1 MTTTIARPEQLDDEA
16 DYAVDDLP
24 DLVERLHRLR
34 ATHPAAWVR
43 CFGEP
48 AVMFTSY
55 ELVNDALRDEVTF
68 PSAAFYGNVVTD
80 VLGRNLQCMYG
91 DEHRLNR
98 ALVSPAF
105 RQRLMPGLVTP
116 LLEPVAHELIDR
128 FESRGSADLVADFTR
143 RYPFTIILRLLGLPP
158 AAEDDVQR
166 WALGML
172 DIQLNYDHA
181 VECSRQFMAF
191 VEPFLEERRARPGE
205 DLVSTLATTEVDG
218 ARLTNDEIFN
228 FLRLLFPAGADTTY
242 LGLGSTLFALLR
254 DPAQLARVAA
264 DPATECRWAAEEG
277 VRWEPPTGLLPR
289 RNPSDTVWHGIPV
302 PAGTPL
308 IFAIL
313 AANRDPAVFPDPD
326 RFDVARRPTGTLT
339 FGLGVHFC
347 LGAHL
352 ARAEM
357 EVALRVLVER
367 LPRLR
372 LDDDEAERN
381 GTRIMKTF
389 VQFLRGP
396 NNLPVRF
403 D

>member
-1 MTTTIARPEQLDDEA
+1 MTATITRPEQLDDEA

-24 DLVERLHRLR
+24 DLVERLHHLR
-34 ATHPAAWVR
+34 STRPAAWVR
-43 CFGEP
+43 AFGVP
-48 AVMFTSY
+48 ALMFSSY
-55 ELVNDALRDEVTF
+55 ELVNAALRDEETF
-68 PSAAFYGNVVTD
+68 PSAAFYGDLVTD

-128 FESRGSADLVADFTR
+128 FEAQGSADLVADFTHK
-143 RYPFTIILRLLGLPP
+143 YPFIIILRMLGLPP
-158 AAEDDVQR
+158 TAEEDVER

-172 DIQLNYDHA
+172 DIQQNHEYA
-181 VECSRQFMAF
+181 RECSHQFMAF
-191 VEPFLEERRARPGE
+191 VEPILEERRSDPGD
-205 DLVSTLATTEVDG
+205 DLVSTLATTEVEG
-218 ARLTNDEIFN
+218 SRLTNDEIFN

-242 LGLGSTLFALLR
+242 LGLGSTLFALLS
-254 DPAQLARVAA
+254 DPAQLELVRA

-277 VRWEPPTGLLPR
+277 VRWQPPTGLLPR
-289 RNPSDTVWHGIPV
+289 ANPVDTVWHGIPI
-302 PAGTPL
+302 PGGTPL
-308 IFAIL
+308 LFAL
-313 AANRDPAVFPDPD
+313 LSANRDPSVFADPD
-326 RFDVARRPTGTLT
+326 RFDVARRATGTLT

-357 EVALRVLVER
+357 EVALRALVTR

-372 LDDDEAERN
+372 FDDAEMD
-381 GTRIMKTF
+381 GVRITKTF

-396 NNLPVRF
+396 NRLPVRF